1 MKKIFNNNG
10 ASLTMILALFFF
22 VMSDLTSDYLPG
34 FLNSSLTYVIYFVI
48 TMLPISLSIYFK
60 NKK

>member
-1 MKKIFNNNG
+1 MKKIFINNG

-22 VMSDLTSDYLPG
+22 VMSDLTSYYLPG

-48 TMLPISLSIYFK
+48 TMLPISLCIYFK